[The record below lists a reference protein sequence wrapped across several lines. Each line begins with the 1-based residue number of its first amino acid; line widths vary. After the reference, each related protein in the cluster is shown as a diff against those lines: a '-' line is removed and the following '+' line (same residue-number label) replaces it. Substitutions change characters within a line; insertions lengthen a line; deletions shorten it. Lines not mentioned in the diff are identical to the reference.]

1 MGSGAPAGGCRAS
14 RRRDSAGTSGPLLC
28 YVSTCSIV
36 LAAAVQRTLRSR
48 MSNGEAAAVEAGIVA
63 ADADAAVGAAAAMV
77 DAEGADRADR
87 EEVRRRKD

>member
-1 MGSGAPAGGCRAS
+1 
-14 RRRDSAGTSGPLLC
+14 
-28 YVSTCSIV
+28 
-36 LAAAVQRTLRSR
+36 
-48 MSNGEAAAVEAGIVA
+48 MSNGEAAAVEAGSVA